1 MLLPVLLLLAQD
13 ASVEAALKA
22 YREMTRA
29 DVPCKRTDDD
39 DEIVVCARRDAD
51 HYRVPL
57 ITNDAGREAS
67 DARLQ
72 RLLSPDAAGYVPCGK
87 GAFMA
92 KCGSV
97 GVGATIDSGGG
108 TRVSTALRPLAP

>member
-1 MLLPVLLLLAQD
+1 MFLPVLLLLAQD
-13 ASVEAALKA
+13 TGLETTLKEF
-22 YREMTRA
+22 RDKVRG
-29 DVPCKRTDDD
+29 DVPCMRTADEN
-39 DEIVVCARRDAD
+39 EIVVCARRDAD
-51 HYRVPL
+51 RYRVPL
-57 ITNDAGREAS
+57 ITTSAGREAS
-67 DARLQ
+67 GERLR

-97 GVGATIDSGGG
+97 GVGATIDSGGN